1 MAIARCW
8 QPPRPAD
15 GHNAAFIFPAHHAR
29 VHQTEAAMRKSI
41 LLAAIAFT
49 AWFVLGIAQAADTA
63 RAQLDAFAQ
72 HLSSL
77 SGDFSQTVYDAN
89 GSRGQTSHGTLA
101 LRAPRQFRWDTQ
113 GPYKQV
119 IVADGSKVW
128 IYDPELEQVTVRDQG
143 TQEAHS
149 PLTVLTDL
157 SQLDHDFRA
166 SEQGDHDGLE
176 WLRLKSRGRDP
187 QFEYAD
193 IGFDGNAPRRMIF
206 EDTLGNRTE
215 IVFSDWQRN
224 PQLTPDTF
232 TFFPP
237 AGTDVVGEA
246 GSSGV
251 Q

>member
-1 MAIARCW
+1 
-8 QPPRPAD
+8 
-15 GHNAAFIFPAHHAR
+15 
-29 VHQTEAAMRKSI
+29 MRKSI
-41 LLAAIAFT
+41 LLAAIAST
-49 AWFVLGIAQAADTA
+49 ACLVLGIAQAADTA
-63 RAQLDAFAQ
+63 RAQLDAFARD
-72 HLSSL
+72 LSSL
-77 SGDFSQTVYDAN
+77 SGNFSQTVYDAN
-89 GSRGQTSHGTLA
+89 GGRGQASHGTLA

-119 IVADGSKVW
+119 IVADGNKVW

-166 SEQGDHDGLE
+166 SEQGERDGLD
-176 WLRLKSRGRDP
+176 WLRLKSRGKDP

-206 EDTLGNRTE
+206 KDTLGNRTE

-224 PQLTPDTF
+224 PQLPADTF
-232 TFFPP
+232 VFNPP
-237 AGTDVVGEA
+237 KGTDVVGEA
-246 GSSGV
+246 ATASNHD
-251 Q
+251 